1 MQPGTPQ
8 TLLVELLVPPR
19 RPGQYRLARLLLFY
33 ESTGQPDKE
42 LSAALDL
49 AVDFAATARR
59 GPGNPRVM
67 NSVEKAT
74 AFKLQTR
81 ALQASMVG
89 DVANATRNLRA
100 AATRLLNMGETD
112 LADAAE
118 NEAKLLESKGHMSPA
133 GTKKLAFETRKLAV
147 VEADTG
153 MARVSQEQQQEQP

>member
-1 MQPGTPQ
+1 
-8 TLLVELLVPPR
+8 
-19 RPGQYRLARLLLFY
+19 
-33 ESTGQPDKE
+33 
-42 LSAALDL
+42 
-49 AVDFAATARR
+49 
-59 GPGNPRVM
+59 M

-118 NEAKLLESKGHMSPA
+118 NEAKLLESKGQMSPA

-153 MARVSQEQQQEQP
+153 MANTSQNQQP